1 MTAGR
6 RGVILPVVLFVLLLL
21 GLLCAMF
28 AFRVN
33 ADLAA
38 TQALTFRLQTR
49 LAAEAGVERVKFL
62 LRTARFDMDRWYHNP
77 DELHRII
84 VWAHDT
90 DPTVWGTD
98 EELDE
103 GAMAYRF
110 SIVADDPADDEDY
123 IRIGITDESSKINL
137 NVASEG
143 QLMKLVRSVI
153 AEDEEEIDPHEIVAA
168 ILDWRDADTVSR
180 SEVGDTEG
188 DYYLKLSKPYRVK
201 NGPFD
206 SVEELLLVKG
216 VTGAILYGEDFDRN
230 GLLTDNED
238 DDDES
243 FPPDNEDNLLNRGLY
258 PYLTVH
264 SYESNVSNDNRQ
276 RIYLLGPEESVREEL
291 TLAFEDDPSVV
302 DYIVTTARQR
312 GGGTG
317 GGGSGGGPSG
327 GPGGGGSEGSTGNP
341 ENNDGTLTPKGDA
354 SIDNEGESIDPKVGR
369 RQQVSEEGGED
380 EEENGEPEE
389 TGPADDAE
397 NELDD
402 GDGSPEDEGE
412 TNDVGGGLGPMR
424 SPAELL
430 RGQTVEGEVQPSPL
444 GPEHLAVLMDRT
456 TMEPPEK
463 QKLPGLINVNTAP
476 PRVLRCIEELT
487 GEQIEAI
494 VETRHSLDAEQKAT
508 TAWLIIEE
516 VLDLETYIAIAP
528 RITARGQQFMIESLG
543 YSDHMGMV
551 SRLQVIVDMVGP
563 IAQTI
568 YYRDLTYIGGNFPI
582 REEDRESVRVR

>member
-1 MTAGR
+1 MTAER

-38 TQALTFRLQTR
+38 TQAQAFRLQTR
-49 LAAEAGVERVKFL
+49 LAAEAGVERVKL
-62 LRTARFDMDRWYHNP
+62 LLQSARYDVDRWYHNP

-123 IRIGITDESSKINL
+123 IRIGVTDESSKLNL
-137 NVASEG
+137 NEVCKNKDKKA
-143 QLMKLVRSVI
+143 LMRLVRVVI
-153 AEDEEEIDPHEIVAA
+153 GDDEEEINPHEIVAA
-168 ILDWRDADTVSR
+168 ILDWCDADSVPQNET
-180 SEVGDTEG
+180 GDTEG
-188 DYYLKLSKPYRVK
+188 DYYLKLPRPYRVK
-201 NGPFD
+201 NGPYD

-216 VTGAILYGEDFDRN
+216 VTGEILYGEDFDRN

-238 DDDES
+238 DGDET
-243 FPPDNEDNLLNRGLY
+243 FPPDNEDGLLNRGLY

-276 RIYLLGPEESVREEL
+276 RIYLLGPAESVREQL
-291 TLAFEDDPSVV
+291 DTVFEDEPSIV
-302 DYIVTTARQR
+302 DYIVTAAH
-312 GGGTG
+312 G
-317 GGGSGGGPSG
+317 GGGGAQGPQG
-327 GPGGGGSEGSTGNP
+327 GPGGEPSDDDNTESPDDSGESLTPDDGASTDN
-341 ENNDGTLTPKGDA
+341 EGTLT
-354 SIDNEGESIDPKVGR
+354 DPKAGL
-369 RQQVSEEGGED
+369 RQQVSEEDPEDDADDPESAD
-380 EEENGEPEE
+380 EELLDDEMDE
-389 TGPADDAE
+389 ADDGE
-397 NELDD
+397 VDPTD
-402 GDGSPEDEGE
+402 GGE
-412 TNDVGGGLGPMR
+412 TNDAGGGLGPMR

-430 RGQTVEGEVQPSPL
+430 RERTIDGVVEPSPL

-463 QKLPGLINVNTAP
+463 QKLWGLINVNTAP
-476 PRVLRCIEELT
+476 VRVLECIEELT

-494 VETRHSLDAEQKAT
+494 LETR
-508 TAWLIIEE
+508 
-516 VLDLETYIAIAP
+516 DLETYIAIAP

-543 YSDHMGMV
+543 FSDHVGMV

-568 YYRDLTYIGGNFPI
+568 YYRDLTYVGGNFPI